1 LRGYHVKGSVLIF
14 LGIFLTTTNKLAFQK
29 VVSSKNWI
37 RKHIQ
42 IHILAL
48 VMNQILNLIDAK
60 GVDDEFLELHQGPTK
75 TANDSEH
82 Q

>member
-1 LRGYHVKGSVLIF
+1 M
-14 LGIFLTTTNKLAFQK
+14 
-29 VVSSKNWI
+29 
-37 RKHIQ
+37 
-42 IHILAL
+42 LAL

-75 TANDSEH
+75 TANNSEH